1 MAGRLPL
8 HAGRQLRINS
18 PFPLSSR
25 VVQIVLRSAPY
36 TELPFRCEVDVVVE
50 LVKGRAGAATQ
61 THPTPRPPPLPGPS
75 ASPPCHCRSL
85 CGWAIGGGGG
95 ASRLSRLRGWLQERW
110 AKGGDAE
117 ELNCSHCAQRWKRS
131 RHSVRPGG

>member
-50 LVKGRAGAATQ
+50 LVKGRAGAAAQ

-75 ASPPCHCRSL
+75 ASPPCRCREL
-85 CGWAIGGGGG
+85 VRVGDGGGGG
-95 ASRLSRLRGWLQERW
+95 ASRLSRRRGSLQVRR
-110 AKGGDAE
+110 AMGGEAE
-117 ELNCSHCAQRWKRS
+117 ELNCSRWRRRRNLS
-131 RHSVRPGG
+131 ARPGGWR